1 MPSRKPK
8 KEAELF
14 QSWLRRNGLKK
25 THQKEL
31 ILETF
36 LNTEGHMSVEDI
48 YALVKKKDRRIGSVT
63 VFRAIK
69 ALVACGVAREV
80 ALGDGLTRFEHGYHH
95 PDHHHIV
102 CTQCGRVI
110 EFVSPEL
117 ERMHDEIIK
126 EYGFHSEQ
134 HWFEACGICA
144 DCREH
149 RQVQSVE
156 DLTCDTRQIFARD
169 AVKMALA
176 MESRLLEFFRVAAAA
191 NRDAEGKEVF
201 ARMSRLK
208 EAHVVELDAQLEEIL
223 RGEKHLAEA
232 PLFLHYDLRE
242 IERKIP
248 GLVKAAKE
256 DQAPEICIG
265 ARAAMDLS
273 RFLTTSTADF
283 FKDYA
288 AKFPDT
294 WGGQILMVFA
304 GRQEAH
310 ADF

>member
-1 MPSRKPK
+1 MPARKPK

-25 THQKEL
+25 THQKDL

-36 LNTEGHMSVEDI
+36 LNTEGHMSIEDI
-48 YALVKKKDRRIGSVT
+48 YALVKKKDRRIGNVT

-80 ALGDGLTRFEHGYHH
+80 VLGDGLTRFEHHYQH
-95 PDHHHIV
+95 PSHHHIV
-102 CTQCGRVI
+102 CTQCGQVI

-117 ERMHDEIIK
+117 ERMHDEITK
-126 EYGFHSEQ
+126 EYGFHSDQ
-134 HWFEACGICA
+134 HWFEACGICV
-144 DCREH
+144 DCREN
-149 RQVQSVE
+149 RQIQA
-156 DLTCDTRQIFARD
+156 DKNFPHDTRRIFARD

-176 MESRLLEFFRVAAAA
+176 MESRLLEFFRVATAA

-208 EAHVVELDAQLEEIL
+208 EAHVAELDAQLEEIIH
-223 RGEKHLAEA
+223 GEKHLAEA
-232 PLFLHYDLRE
+232 PIFLHYDLRK

-248 GLVKAAKE
+248 GLARAAKE
-256 DQAPEICIG
+256 AQVSEICIG
-265 ARAAMDLS
+265 ARAAMDLA
-273 RFLTTSTADF
+273 RFLTTTTADF

-294 WGGQILMVFA
+294 WGGQLLMVFA

-310 ADF
+310 ADY